1 MYITTGNAR
10 WWVRRIAMAA
20 VVFAIVAF
28 VGEAVRR
35 ARRPSVV
42 RDAIFTNESGSPMA
56 VMVASIPARKVVD
69 VVAVLPHQE
78 VVVRVYEGD
87 STREYEYT
95 KYVIVMWRDD
105 GASRST
111 VISGAKLDADMGR
124 VNWKTREHE

>member
-1 MYITTGNAR
+1 
-10 WWVRRIAMAA
+10 
-20 VVFAIVAF
+20 
-28 VGEAVRR
+28 
-35 ARRPSVV
+35 
-42 RDAIFTNESGSPMA
+42 MA